1 MLILGRRTNEQIV
14 IGNDI
19 VVTVVACRKGHCRLG
34 LTAPDHVTVH
44 RQEIYDAI
52 RRRPG
57 SSDVADTTEPP
68 AARMSNRETSQ

>member
-14 IGNDI
+14 IGDDI

-34 LTAPDHVTVH
+34 ITAPDHVTVH

-52 RRRPG
+52 RRRTGLGDG
-57 SSDVADTTEPP
+57 SDSTEPP
-68 AARMSNRETSQ
+68 AAA

>member
-14 IGNDI
+14 IGDDI

-34 LTAPDHVTVH
+34 ISAPDHVTVH

-52 RRRPG
+52 RSRPG
-57 SSDVADTTEPP
+57 LSDVSETPEPP
-68 AARMSNRETSQ
+68 ATA

>member
-14 IGNDI
+14 IGDDI

-34 LTAPDHVTVH
+34 ITAPDHVTVH

-52 RRRPG
+52 RRRTDL
-57 SSDVADTTEPP
+57 SDVSDTTEPP
-68 AARMSNRETSQ
+68 TAA

>member
-14 IGNDI
+14 IGDDI

-34 LTAPDHVTVH
+34 ITAPDHVTVH

-52 RRRPG
+52 RSQPG
-57 SSDVADTTEPP
+57 LSDVSDTPEPP
-68 AARMSNRETSQ
+68 AAA